1 MKNKIN
7 EILDSL
13 RIFITEHDYEN
24 TPILTAYVD
33 LDSTDQDNRR
43 DRPAWLIEL
52 KNEAKRI
59 EEQYDA
65 ESLKRRDT
73 KRKWADT
80 EEMVLSHL
88 NDRKPEGRSTLFF
101 TDHNDFLTVDLPMS
115 MPTRL
120 FYGVPQVK
128 PLLFA
133 LDRYKKYLVAL
144 LSEDEVKLV
153 EVFLTAPTEETRIQ
167 TDSSGPVSLRPGG
180 RKSRTQA
187 SERRD
192 LDTERRLANEI
203 ANEINQ
209 YVLADPDIEHV
220 IFGGNLKLTHA
231 VKNALHPA
239 VYESLVTIEP
249 IAYTSSGNEISE
261 VVKRVADEKEQEHDL
276 ALLNE
281 LVARRH
287 VCGTAVLE
295 TQGVLQA
302 LENGQASKI
311 VVSVPIETDKFDQLL
326 IKSLLNNCEIDFL
339 HGEAAGKLN
348 EFGGIAATLYYSSR

>member
-1 MKNKIN
+1 MKKKIN

-24 TPILTAYVD
+24 TPVLTAYVD

-52 KNEAKRI
+52 KNEAKGL
-59 EEQYDA
+59 EAQFDA

-73 KRKWADT
+73 KQKWADT
-80 EEMVLSHL
+80 EELVLSHL
-88 NDRKPEGRSTLFF
+88 NDRKPEGRSTLLF
-101 TDHNDFLTVDLPMS
+101 TDHDDFLTVDLPMS
-115 MPTRL
+115 MQTRL

-133 LDRYKKYLVAL
+133 LDRYKKYLVVL

-153 EVFLTAPTEETRIQ
+153 EVFLTAPTEEIRVQ
-167 TDSSGPVSLRPGG
+167 TDSSGGISLRPGG

-192 LDTERRLANEI
+192 LDTERRLASEI
-203 ANEINQ
+203 ADQINQ
-209 YVLADPDIEHV
+209 HVLADAEIEHV
-220 IFGGNLKLTHA
+220 VFGGNLKLAHA

-249 IAYTSSGNEISE
+249 LAYTSSNNDIAG

-326 IKSLLNNCEIDFL
+326 IKSLMNNCEIDFL
-339 HGEAAGKLN
+339 HGDAAEKLN
-348 EFGGIAATLYYSSR
+348 EFGGIAAMLYYSSR